1 MHGRSIIKG
10 QHTILIDVSEEEN
23 IHMADNTKANQKQT
37 RPAMQ
42 HDRSK
47 LRKLVI
53 IGMLSGIC
61 MVLGLTGYGFIPL
74 PTTKATILHL
84 PVIIG
89 AILEGPIVG
98 MAIGLIFGLFSI
110 FQNLTAP
117 ALLSF
122 AFINPLVSV
131 LPRILIALTAYGTYR
146 VFAKKSQNL
155 GVGMGALV
163 GSLTNTIGVIGMMY
177 FLYAAEYAATKS
189 LDPDIVM
196 SVMIGVATMNGIP
209 EAIVSVLLVVPLIAA
224 VRRMKR

>member
-1 MHGRSIIKG
+1 
-10 QHTILIDVSEEEN
+10 
-23 IHMADNTKANQKQT
+23 MADNMQPNQKQVPRT
-37 RPAMQ
+37 
-42 HDRSK
+42 HDRTK

-131 LPRILIALTAYGTYR
+131 LPRVLIALTAYGTYR
-146 VFAKKSQNL
+146 IFAKKSQNL

-189 LDPDIVM
+189 LDPDLVM

-209 EAIVSVLLVVPLIAA
+209 EAIVSVVLVVPLIAA
-224 VRRMKR
+224 VRRMKK

>member
-1 MHGRSIIKG
+1 
-10 QHTILIDVSEEEN
+10 
-23 IHMADNTKANQKQT
+23 MATKMNNRPT
-37 RPAMQ
+37 RQAVPR
-42 HDRSK
+42 DRTK

-74 PTTKATILHL
+74 PTTKATIMHL

-110 FQNLTAP
+110 FQNLSAP
-117 ALLSF
+117 TLLSF

-131 LPRILIALTAYGTYR
+131 LPRILIAITAYATYR
-146 VFAKKSQNL
+146 AFAKKSETL

-163 GSLTNTIGVIGMMY
+163 GSLTNTIGVLGMMY
-177 FLYAAEYAATKS
+177 FLYAAEYAAAKS
-189 LDPDIVM
+189 LDPDVVLSVIV
-196 SVMIGVATMNGIP
+196 GAATMNGIP
-209 EAIVSVLLVVPLIAA
+209 EAVVSVLLIVPLVAA

>member
-1 MHGRSIIKG
+1 MATKTNNRS
-10 QHTILIDVSEEEN
+10 
-23 IHMADNTKANQKQT
+23 T
-37 RPAMQ
+37 RQAVPR
-42 HDRSK
+42 DRTK

-61 MVLGLTGYGFIPL
+61 MVLGLTGYGFIQL

-110 FQNLTAP
+110 FQNLAAP
-117 ALLSF
+117 TLLSF

-131 LPRILIALTAYGTYR
+131 LPRILIAIMAYLTYR
-146 VFAKKSQNL
+146 AFAKKSETL
-155 GVGMGALV
+155 GVGMGALI
-163 GSLTNTIGVIGMMY
+163 GSLTNTVGVLGMLY
-177 FLYAAEYAATKS
+177 FLYAAEYAAAKS
-189 LDPDIVM
+189 LDPDVVLSVIV
-196 SVMIGVATMNGIP
+196 GVATMNGIP
-209 EAIVSVLLVVPLIAA
+209 EAIVSVLLIVPLVAA

>member
-1 MHGRSIIKG
+1 
-10 QHTILIDVSEEEN
+10 
-23 IHMADNTKANQKQT
+23 MAMKTNNRPT
-37 RPAMQ
+37 RQAVPR
-42 HDRSK
+42 DRTK

-74 PTTKATILHL
+74 PTTKATIMHL

-89 AILEGPIVG
+89 ALLEGPIVG

-110 FQNLTAP
+110 FQNLSAP
-117 ALLSF
+117 TLLSF

-131 LPRILIALTAYGTYR
+131 LPRILIAITAYLTYR
-146 VFAKKSQNL
+146 AFARKSETF

-163 GSLTNTIGVIGMMY
+163 GSLTNTIGVLGMMY
-177 FLYAAEYAATKS
+177 FLYAAEYAAAKS
-189 LDPDIVM
+189 LDPDVVLSVIV
-196 SVMIGVATMNGIP
+196 GVATMNGIP
-209 EAIVSVLLVVPLIAA
+209 EAVVSVLLIVPLVAA

>member
-1 MHGRSIIKG
+1 MS
-10 QHTILIDVSEEEN
+10 N
-23 IHMADNTKANQKQT
+23 NTKPNTTPT
-37 RPAMQ
+37 RQAVPR
-42 HDRSK
+42 DRTK
-47 LRKLVI
+47 LRKLVV

-74 PTTKATILHL
+74 PTTKATIMHL

-110 FQNLTAP
+110 FQNLSAP
-117 ALLSF
+117 TLLSF

-146 VFAKKSQNL
+146 IFARKSQTL

-163 GSLTNTIGVIGMMY
+163 GSLTNTIGVMGMIY
-177 FLYAAEYAATKS
+177 FLYAAEYAAAKS
-189 LDPDIVM
+189 LDPEVVL
-196 SVMIGVATMNGIP
+196 SVVIGVATMNGIP
-209 EAIVSVLLVVPLIAA
+209 EAVVSVLLVVPLVAA
-224 VRRMKR
+224 VRRMKK

>member
-1 MHGRSIIKG
+1 
-10 QHTILIDVSEEEN
+10 
-23 IHMADNTKANQKQT
+23 MADNMQPNQKQVP
-37 RPAMQ
+37 RA

-131 LPRILIALTAYGTYR
+131 LPRVLIALTAYVTYR
-146 VFAKKSQNL
+146 IFSKKSQNF

-209 EAIVSVLLVVPLIAA
+209 EAIVSVVLVVPLIAA
-224 VRRMKR
+224 VRKMKK

>member
-1 MHGRSIIKG
+1 
-10 QHTILIDVSEEEN
+10 
-23 IHMADNTKANQKQT
+23 MATKMNNRPT
-37 RPAMQ
+37 RQAVPR
-42 HDRSK
+42 DRTK

-74 PTTKATILHL
+74 PTTKATIMHL

-110 FQNLTAP
+110 FQNLSAP
-117 ALLSF
+117 TLLSF

-131 LPRILIALTAYGTYR
+131 LPRILIAITAYATYR
-146 VFAKKSQNL
+146 AFAKKSETL

-163 GSLTNTIGVIGMMY
+163 GSLTNTIGVLGMMY
-177 FLYAAEYAATKS
+177 FLYAAEYAAAKS
-189 LDPDIVM
+189 LDPDVVLSVIV
-196 SVMIGVATMNGIP
+196 GVATMNGIP
-209 EAIVSVLLVVPLIAA
+209 EAVVSVLLIVPLVAA

>member
-1 MHGRSIIKG
+1 MHGRSIIKE

-23 IHMADNTKANQKQT
+23 IYMADNTKANQKQT

-131 LPRILIALTAYGTYR
+131 LPRVLIALTAYGTYR
-146 VFAKKSQNL
+146 IFAKKSQNL

-209 EAIVSVLLVVPLIAA
+209 EAIVSVVLVVPLIAA

>member
-1 MHGRSIIKG
+1 
-10 QHTILIDVSEEEN
+10 
-23 IHMADNTKANQKQT
+23 MAMKTNNRPT
-37 RPAMQ
+37 RQAVPR
-42 HDRSK
+42 DRTK

-74 PTTKATILHL
+74 PTTKATIMHL

-110 FQNLTAP
+110 FQNLSAP
-117 ALLSF
+117 TLLSF

-131 LPRILIALTAYGTYR
+131 LPRILIALTAYATYR
-146 VFAKKSQNL
+146 IFAKKSETI

-163 GSLTNTIGVIGMMY
+163 GSLTNTIGVLGMMY
-177 FLYAAEYAATKS
+177 FLYAAEYAAAKS
-189 LDPDIVM
+189 LDPDVVLSVIV
-196 SVMIGVATMNGIP
+196 GVATMNGIP
-209 EAIVSVLLVVPLIAA
+209 EAVVSVLLIVPLVAA

>member
-1 MHGRSIIKG
+1 
-10 QHTILIDVSEEEN
+10 
-23 IHMADNTKANQKQT
+23 MATKTNNRPT
-37 RPAMQ
+37 RTAVPR
-42 HDRSK
+42 DRTK

-74 PTTKATILHL
+74 PTTKATIMHL

-110 FQNLTAP
+110 FQNLSAP
-117 ALLSF
+117 SLLSF

-131 LPRILIALTAYGTYR
+131 LPRILIALTAYATYR
-146 VFAKKSQNL
+146 AFAKKSETL

-163 GSLTNTIGVIGMMY
+163 GSLTNTIGVLGMMY
-177 FLYAAEYAATKS
+177 FLYAAEYAAAKS
-189 LDPDIVM
+189 LDPDVVL
-196 SVMIGVATMNGIP
+196 SVILGVATMNGLP
-209 EAIVSVLLVVPLIAA
+209 EAVVSVLLIVPLVAA

>member
-1 MHGRSIIKG
+1 M
-10 QHTILIDVSEEEN
+10 T
-23 IHMADNTKANQKQT
+23 TKTNNRPT
-37 RPAMQ
+37 RQAVPR
-42 HDRSK
+42 DRTK

-74 PTTKATILHL
+74 PTTKATIMHL

-110 FQNLTAP
+110 FQNLSAP
-117 ALLSF
+117 TLLSF

-131 LPRILIALTAYGTYR
+131 LPRILIAITAYATYR
-146 VFAKKSQNL
+146 AFAKKSETL

-163 GSLTNTIGVIGMMY
+163 GSLTNTIGVLGMMY
-177 FLYAAEYAATKS
+177 FLYAAEYAAAKS
-189 LDPDIVM
+189 LDPDVVLSVIV
-196 SVMIGVATMNGIP
+196 GVATMNGIP
-209 EAIVSVLLVVPLIAA
+209 EAVVSVLLIVPLVAA